1 MSSSNEI
8 TYCLIFDTNALFQAY
23 EKKADFTTFSFNS
36 TFENVIDMINQL
48 DIYNQVTVAIPSV
61 VWNEMEKQI
70 IEKHDELLST
80 YKSMISKKRF
90 PEYSIQENP
99 DINYPEYIKNKL
111 TEYKKEISVG
121 LNKVIELPI
130 ASNNRFESII
140 NRAFSKLP
148 PFEGKDKKSDKGFK
162 DALLWESILEFS
174 LTYRNSKIIQY
185 SKDNAFGEFLLNEFA
200 ENVSDSSLF
209 ICKNESEVKVQLE
222 AWAKEIDKY
231 SYQPIEE
238 FDENQE
244 IIDWLNSGDF
254 LVQIIDRNFGL
265 VEKGRL
271 ITSTTA
277 HLISIDNIESLNS
290 DENAIEYYIE
300 AVLQF
305 IYELKDGGKTQ
316 DTINV
321 GINVKMLD
329 DATYSVED
337 AYRTDED
344 ETESESQLMNTGQKR
359 INEFVIRKKLEA
371 IGYEI

>member
-80 YKSMISKKRF
+80 YKSTISKKRF

-99 DINYPEYIKNKL
+99 DINYPEYIKNKIV
-111 TEYKKEISVG
+111 EYKKEISVG

-174 LTYRNSKIIQY
+174 LTHRNSKIIYY
-185 SKDNAFGEFLLNEFA
+185 SKDNAFGGFLLNEFA

-254 LVQIIDRNFGL
+254 LVHGFVN
-265 VEKGRL
+265 
-271 ITSTTA
+271 IT
-277 HLISIDNIESLNS
+277 
-290 DENAIEYYIE
+290 
-300 AVLQF
+300 
-305 IYELKDGGKTQ
+305 
-316 DTINV
+316 
-321 GINVKMLD
+321 
-329 DATYSVED
+329 
-337 AYRTDED
+337 
-344 ETESESQLMNTGQKR
+344 
-359 INEFVIRKKLEA
+359 
-371 IGYEI
+371 

>member
-61 VWNEMEKQI
+61 VWSEMEKQI
-70 IEKHDELLST
+70 VEKHDELLST
-80 YKSMISKKRF
+80 YKSTISKKRF

-99 DINYPEYIKNKL
+99 DINYPEYIKNKIV
-111 TEYKKEISVG
+111 EYKKEISVG
-121 LNKVIELPI
+121 LNEVIEIPI
-130 ASNNRFESII
+130 ASNNRFESIV

-162 DALLWESILEFS
+162 DALLWESVLEFA
-174 LTYRNSKIIQY
+174 LKHRNSKIIYY
-185 SKDNAFGEFLLNEFA
+185 SKDNAFGEFLLKEFA

-209 ICKNESEVKVQLE
+209 ICKNESEVKVRLE

-231 SYQPIEE
+231 SYQPIEDY
-238 FDENQE
+238 DENKE
-244 IIDWLNSGDF
+244 IVNWLNSEDF
-254 LVQIIDRNFGL
+254 LVQIIGRDFGL

-271 ITSTTA
+271 ITLTA
-277 HLISIDNIESLNS
+277 ARLIRIDNIESLDS
-290 DENAIEYYIE
+290 DENKTEYYIE

-305 IYELKDGGKTQ
+305 VYKLKDGGKTQ
-316 DTINV
+316 EIINVAINTKIDDTI
-321 GINVKMLD
+321 
-329 DATYSVED
+329 YSIED

-344 ETESESQLMNTGQKR
+344 GTESES
-359 INEFVIRKKLEA
+359 
-371 IGYEI
+371 

>member
-1 MSSSNEI
+1 MSSSSEI

-23 EKKADFTTFSFNS
+23 EKKADFTTFSFNA
-36 TFENVIDMINQL
+36 TFEHVVGMIERL
-48 DIYNQVTVAIPSV
+48 DIYEYVTIAIPSV
-61 VWNEMEKQI
+61 VWSEMEKQI
-70 IEKHDELLST
+70 IEKHDELLVT
-80 YKSMISKKRF
+80 YKSTISKKQF

-99 DINYPEYIKNKL
+99 TINYPEYIKIKIE
-111 TEYKKEISVG
+111 EYKKEISGRV
-121 LNKVIELPI
+121 NSVIEIPI
-130 ASNNRFESII
+130 ASNNRFESIV

-162 DALLWESILEFS
+162 DALLWESVLEFA
-174 LTYRNSKIIQY
+174 LKHRNSKIIYY
-185 SKDNAFGEFLLNEFA
+185 SKDNAFGEFLLKEFE

-209 ICKNESEVKVQLE
+209 ICKNENEVKVQLE
-222 AWAKEIDKY
+222 TWAKEIDKY
-231 SYQPIEE
+231 SYQPIEDY
-238 FDENQE
+238 DENKE
-244 IIDWLNSGDF
+244 IVDWLNSGDF
-254 LVQIIDRNFGL
+254 SVQIIERDFGL

-290 DENAIEYYIE
+290 DENSIEYYIE
-300 AVLQF
+300 AALQF

-344 ETESESQLMNTGQKR
+344 ETESES
-359 INEFVIRKKLEA
+359 
-371 IGYEI
+371 

>member
-1 MSSSNEI
+1 M
-8 TYCLIFDTNALFQAY
+8 IFDTNAWFQAY
-23 EKKADFTTFSFNS
+23 EKKADFTTFSFNA
-36 TFENVIDMINQL
+36 TFENIIDMINQL
-48 DIYNQVTVAIPSV
+48 DIYNQVTIAIKSV
-61 VWNEMEKQI
+61 VWSEMEKQI
-70 IEKHDELLST
+70 IEKHDELLIT
-80 YKSMISKKRF
+80 YKSTISKKRF
-90 PEYSIQENP
+90 PEYSIYENP
-99 DINYPEYIKNKL
+99 EINYSEYIKTKIE
-111 TEYKKEISVG
+111 EYKKEISEG
-121 LNKVIELPI
+121 LNVVIEIPI
-130 ASNNRFESII
+130 ASNNRFESIV

-162 DALLWESILEFS
+162 DALLWESVLEFA
-174 LTYRNSKIIQY
+174 LKHRNSKIIYY
-185 SKDNAFGEFLLNEFA
+185 SQDNAFGEFLLKEFT
-200 ENVSDSSLF
+200 ESIPDSSLF
-209 ICKNESEVKVQLE
+209 ICKNENEVKVQLE

-231 SYQPIEE
+231 SYQPIEDY
-238 FDENQE
+238 DENKE
-244 IIDWLNSGDF
+244 IADWLNSGDF
-254 LVQIIDRNFGL
+254 SLQIIERDFGL

-344 ETESESQLMNTGQKR
+344 ETERES
-359 INEFVIRKKLEA
+359 
-371 IGYEI
+371 